1 MNLRDLRYLVALADH
16 QHFGKA
22 AAASFVSQPTLSTQI
37 KKLEDELGVT
47 LVERAPGNVMLTP
60 IGKDVVSRARTVLT
74 EVDGMV
80 ALAKRSRD
88 PESGKIHLGV
98 FPTLGPYLL
107 PHVIPVLHERFPRID
122 WYLVEEKT
130 DALLQKLREGK
141 LDAALLALPIEG
153 DQWDID
159 PLFREEF
166 VLAVPKDKPLNLKHP
181 LGLEDLNDRTLL
193 LLDEGHCL
201 RDQALAV
208 CRLSGAREQQDFRAT
223 SLETLRQMVGTGL
236 GDTLL
241 PALATLPPH
250 NTDDLQLVP
259 FEGEPPFREISL
271 VRRHSSAM
279 ASTLEAIAATIRDI
293 PVLKSLRAPQ

>member
-1 MNLRDLRYLVALADH
+1 MNLRDLKYLVALADH

-60 IGKDVVSRARTVLT
+60 IGREIVARARNVLG
-74 EVDGMV
+74 EVDGLV
-80 ALAKRSRD
+80 TLAKRSQD
-88 PESGKIHLGV
+88 PEAGEIHLGI

-107 PHVIPVLHERFPRID
+107 PHIIPALHAEFPRIE
-122 WYLVEEKT
+122 WFLVEEKT
-130 DALLQKLREGK
+130 DALLQKVRDGK
-141 LDAALLALPIEG
+141 LDAALLALPIDGE
-153 DQWDID
+153 QWTIE

-166 VLAVPKDKPLNLKHP
+166 LLATPRSKPLQLDH
-181 LGLEDLNDRTLL
+181 DLRLDDLRDKTLF

-208 CRLSGAREQQDFRAT
+208 CQLAGAREQQDFRAT

-236 GDTLL
+236 GVTLL
-241 PALATLPPH
+241 PKLATLPPASVDEL
-250 NTDDLQLVP
+250 TLTP
-259 FEGEPPFREISL
+259 FASDPPFREIAMIWRS
-271 VRRHSSAM
+271 SSAI
-279 ASTLEAIAATIRDI
+279 APTLHNVADHIRTLPI
-293 PVLKSLRAPQ
+293 LKQLHHNG